1 MEYVKKKKHTN
12 STGNLKL
19 GAFYKIELE
28 RISELATNL
37 NQAKSHNISVK
48 VIIHEFTYFPLFVP
62 LTLHSQLL
70 YLSEDKFLGSL
81 KIVKICKRTNMA
93 SCIDKS
99 MSMCR
104 VFTGREQIVLMNCV
118 HQIRM
123 N

>member
-1 MEYVKKKKHTN
+1 MGKVTTYLFLLNGNGSQWTSLVNCKHIPRTYINAYGVCKKKHTN

-70 YLSEDKFLGSL
+70 YLSEDKIS
-81 KIVKICKRTNMA
+81 R
-93 SCIDKS
+93 
-99 MSMCR
+99 
-104 VFTGREQIVLMNCV
+104 
-118 HQIRM
+118 
-123 N
+123 